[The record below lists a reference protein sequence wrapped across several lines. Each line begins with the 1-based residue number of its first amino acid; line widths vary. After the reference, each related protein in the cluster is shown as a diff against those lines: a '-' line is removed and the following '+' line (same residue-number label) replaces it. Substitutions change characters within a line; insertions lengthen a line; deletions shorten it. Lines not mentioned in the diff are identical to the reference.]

1 MAGMTEQSKSNMQ
14 EVNDLEALIDELKDD
29 ILDDEEENIPPR
41 IYKLLDEWHDKAV
54 KLHKNLDK
62 EVTELEEAHDELLSE
77 KEQLSNR
84 VQELEDER
92 K

>member
-1 MAGMTEQSKSNMQ
+1 MAGMTKQSKSNMQ
-14 EVNDLEALIDELKDD
+14 EVNDLEALIDEFKSD

-54 KLHKNLDK
+54 ELHKNLDK
-62 EVTELEEAHDELLSE
+62 EVEDLEDARSALLNE
-77 KEQLSNR
+77 KEALENR

-92 K
+92 R